1 MVNKNKDTKKEIII
15 EEERQTRNNVVVIIL
30 YALALAAALG
40 LNDLILTI
48 FDKFDWSHT
57 SKIFSK
63 VIYVVFMFAAVLL
76 IAFFTRSTVPI

>member
-1 MVNKNKDTKKEIII
+1 MFKFYYSDNNKMSSKGENMT
-15 EEERQTRNNVVVIIL
+15 TNNITMIIL

-57 SKIFSK
+57 GKIISKT
-63 VIYVVFMFAAVLL
+63 IYVILMFTVVLL
-76 IAFFTRSTVPI
+76 ISYFTQSKVSI